1 MLLTISTTHSP
12 ATDLGYLLHKRP
24 DHTHSIEVA
33 SGTAHVFYSEVST
46 ERCTATLL
54 LEVDPVGL
62 IRSRG
67 GPAQEAFTLGQ
78 YVNDRPYAASSLLAV
93 ALRRAFAT
101 ALSGRSRERP
111 ELAQM
116 DIPLEIRVPVLPCR
130 GGAQLAQ
137 ALFGPLGWKVHAA
150 PITLDDHF
158 PTWGESPYV
167 DLRLEGR
174 ARLQDALSHL
184 YVLLPVLDDA
194 KHYWVAEDEIDKLV
208 RVGGG
213 WLGNHPQRE
222 LIASRYLAHQ
232 RSLVGSAI
240 ARLAEVDDLVAED
253 DGADPEPLPQGPE
266 QPAPLAQQRRQ
277 AVVEIL
283 RQRRPSR
290 VLDLGCGEGSL
301 LQDLLSESTITE
313 LVGVDVSTRML
324 EVASRRLR
332 LNQMSERQRARFQ
345 LLHSSLTYLDPRLQG
360 YDLAVL
366 MEVLEHI
373 DTPRLPAVEES
384 LFGHARPKTVVVTTP
399 NRAYNAHY
407 EGLADGALRHRDHR
421 FEWSRSE
428 FGAWLE
434 RIGQRYGYLSERH
447 EIGEVVASLGAPTQ
461 MAVLTRA
468 ETTPGKAEQRN
479 VRSQ

>member
-1 MLLTISTTHSP
+1 M
-12 ATDLGYLLHKRP
+12 
-24 DHTHSIEVA
+24 
-33 SGTAHVFYSEVST
+33 
-46 ERCTATLL
+46 
-54 LEVDPVGL
+54 
-62 IRSRG
+62 
-67 GPAQEAFTLGQ
+67 
-78 YVNDRPYAASSLLAV
+78 
-93 ALRRAFAT
+93 
-101 ALSGRSRERP
+101 
-111 ELAQM
+111 
-116 DIPLEIRVPVLPCR
+116 
-130 GGAQLAQ
+130 
-137 ALFGPLGWKVHAA
+137 
-150 PITLDDHF
+150 
-158 PTWGESPYV
+158 
-167 DLRLEGR
+167 
-174 ARLQDALSHL
+174 
-184 YVLLPVLDDA
+184 
-194 KHYWVAEDEIDKLV
+194 
-208 RVGGG
+208 
-213 WLGNHPQRE
+213 
-222 LIASRYLAHQ
+222 
-232 RSLVGSAI
+232 
-240 ARLAEVDDLVAED
+240 
-253 DGADPEPLPQGPE
+253 
-266 QPAPLAQQRRQ
+266 
-277 AVVEIL
+277 
-283 RQRRPSR
+283 
-290 VLDLGCGEGSL
+290 

-461 MAVLTRA
+461 MAVLIRA